1 MDFGAFL
8 TSLLELL
15 AGVGIFIIGMN
26 FMSEGLEKGTGKGL
40 KTLLGKISNNRFA
53 GVGIGTAVTA
63 IIQLSSATSVMVI
76 GLVNAG
82 VMTLFQAASVILGA
96 NIGTTVTGL
105 IVALSGESES
115 SYPSFSQV
123 AIVLAFIGV
132 MMMFFKKN
140 DKIKLTGT
148 VLCGLGTIFVGLG
161 YMSDALKSS
170 EAIKTAFTSMFDAV
184 EAYPVLLIVLG
195 AIFTAIIQSS
205 SAATGIIIIMA
216 GAGGNEPIISVQA
229 ALFIV
234 LGSNIGTCATAL
246 LACIGTGTNA
256 KRTTFIHFF
265 VKIVG
270 NLVFATIL
278 IFTKDW
284 FVNNVLEKITTDVQ
298 FQIAIFHFMFNLL
311 NTIMLLPFVRYLVK
325 LAELVIKDKKT
336 DKEEEHL
343 KYVDERLLVTPAIA
357 YEQVKKEIEHMAHMA
372 KDNICASLADI
383 NEPSKDVPSMIYARE
398 KTINFTNKALTDFLI
413 KLSTEVNMSDEKHI
427 GAFFHV
433 INDLERIG
441 DHAKNFIEIS
451 EEMVEKELKFSQD
464 AKDEIAN
471 MSAKVMQMFDLTVD
485 IFDSEKADSS
495 AEKLAE
501 LSRLEA
507 ETDNLKKENIAK
519 HYTRLSTNLCDA
531 THSPYY
537 VSIITRL
544 ERVGDHLVNVG
555 YSVVNPTGS
564 QA

>member
-1 MDFGAFL
+1 ME
-8 TSLLELL
+8 LLKSILLLL
-15 AGVGIFIIGMN
+15 AGVGVFIVGMN
-26 FMSEGLEKGTGKGL
+26 MMGEGLEKGAGSGL
-40 KTLLGKISNNRFA
+40 KRLLGKISNSRLI

-63 IIQLSSATSVMVI
+63 IIQSSSATSVMVI

-82 VMTLFQAASVILGA
+82 VMTLFQAASIILGA

-105 IVALSGESES
+105 IVALSGSKGTI
-115 SYPSFSQV
+115 SFSDI
-123 AIVLAFIGV
+123 AITLAFVGV
-132 MMMFFKKN
+132 MMMFVKKN
-140 DKIKLTGT
+140 DKVKL
-148 VLCGLGTIFVGLG
+148 LGTIFCGLGVIFVGLDI
-161 YMSDALKSS
+161 MSGALDGDAISS
-170 EAIKTAFTSMFDAV
+170 FFTGVFESVTA
-184 EAYPVLLIVLG
+184 PILLIILG

-205 SAATGIIIIMA
+205 SAATGIVIIMV
-216 GAGGNEPIISVQA
+216 GSGVIPVES

-270 NLVFATIL
+270 NVVFATIL
-278 IFTKDW
+278 WITGDW
-284 FVNNVLEKITTDVQ
+284 FAGVLSSITDDTQ
-298 FQIAIFHFMFNLL
+298 FQIAFFHVIFNVL
-311 NTIMLLPFVRYLVK
+311 NTLMLLPFVQYLVK
-325 LAELVIKDKKT
+325 LAEIVIKEKKT
-336 DKEEEHL
+336 AGEKEQL

-357 YEQVKKEIEHMAHMA
+357 YQQVKREIEHMAHMA
-372 KDNICASLADI
+372 KDNIYASLNDI
-383 NEPSKDVPSMIYARE
+383 ANPSKDTPALIYKRE
-398 KTINFTNKALTDFLI
+398 ATINFTNKALTDFLI
-413 KLSTEVNMSDEKHI
+413 KLSSEVNMSDEKHI

-433 INDLERIG
+433 LNDLERIG

-451 EEMVEKELKFSQD
+451 EEMVAKELQFSQD
-464 AKDEIAN
+464 AKDEIAE
-471 MSAKVMQMFDLTVD
+471 MSAKIMRMFDLTVT
-485 IFDSEKADSS
+485 IFDTEKADASIS
-495 AEKLAE
+495 KLAE
-501 LSRLEA
+501 LSLLEA
-507 ETDNLKKENIAK
+507 ETDKLKKKNLAK
-519 HYTRLSTNLCDA
+519 HYTRLSSNACDA

>member
-1 MDFGAFL
+1 MEEL
-8 TSLLELL
+8 LKSLLLLL
-15 AGVGIFIIGMN
+15 AGVGVFIVGMN
-26 FMSEGLEKGTGKGL
+26 MMGEGLEKGAGSGL
-40 KTLLGKISNNRFA
+40 KRLLGKISNSRLI

-63 IIQLSSATSVMVI
+63 IIQSSSATSVMVI

-82 VMTLFQAASVILGA
+82 VMTLFQAASIILGA

-105 IVALSGESES
+105 IVALSGSKGKI
-115 SYPSFSQV
+115 SFSDI
-123 AIVLAFIGV
+123 AIVLAFVGV
-132 MMMFFKKN
+132 MMMFAKKK
-140 DKIKLTGT
+140 DKVKLLGT
-148 VLCGLGTIFVGLG
+148 ILCGLGVIFVGLDI
-161 YMSDALKSS
+161 MSGALDGDSIS
-170 EAIKTAFTSMFDAV
+170 AFFTGIFETVTA
-184 EAYPVLLIVLG
+184 PILLIILG

-205 SAATGIIIIMA
+205 SAATGIVIIMV
-216 GAGGNEPIISVQA
+216 GSGVIPVES

-270 NLVFATIL
+270 NVVFATIL
-278 IFTKDW
+278 WLSGDW
-284 FVNNVLEKITTDVQ
+284 FAVNILEKITGNLQ
-298 FQIAIFHFMFNLL
+298 FQIAIFHFLFNFL
-311 NTIMLLPFVRYLVK
+311 NTLMLLPFVQYLVK
-325 LAELVIKDKKT
+325 LAEVVIKDKKT
-336 DKEEEHL
+336 EEEKEQL

-372 KDNICASLADI
+372 KDNICDSLNDI
-383 NEPSKDVPSMIYARE
+383 ATPNKEVQAKIYKRE
-398 KTINFTNKALTDFLI
+398 GTINFTNKALTDFLI
-413 KLSTEVNMSDEKHI
+413 KLSSEVNMSDEKHI

-433 INDLERIG
+433 LNDLERIG
-441 DHAKNFIEIS
+441 DHAKNFVEIS
-451 EEMVEKELKFSQD
+451 EEMVEKELQFSQD
-464 AKDEIAN
+464 AKEEIAE
-471 MSAKVMQMFDLTVD
+471 MSGKIVRMFDLTVD
-485 IFDSEKADSS
+485 IFDTDKPDASIS
-495 AEKLAE
+495 KLAE
-501 LSRLEA
+501 LSLLEA
-507 ETDNLKKENIAK
+507 ETDKLKKKNLAN
-519 HYTRLSTNLCDA
+519 HYNRLSSNACDA

>member
-1 MDFGAFL
+1 MEL
-8 TSLLELL
+8 LKSLLLL
-15 AGVGIFIIGMN
+15 LSGVGVFIVGMN
-26 FMSEGLEKGTGKGL
+26 MMGEGLEKGAGKGL
-40 KTLLGKISNNRFA
+40 KSLLGKISNNRFA

-63 IIQLSSATSVMVI
+63 IIQSSSATSVMVI

-82 VMTLFQAASVILGA
+82 VMTLFQAASIILGA

-105 IVALSGESES
+105 IVALSGEKGAI
-115 SYPSFSQV
+115 SFSDI

-132 MMMFFKKN
+132 MMMFVKKN
-140 DKIKLTGT
+140 DKVKLLGT
-148 VLCGLGTIFVGLG
+148 ILCGLGVIFVGLDI
-161 YMSDALKSS
+161 MSGALDGDAITNFFVGIFETIRFPL
-170 EAIKTAFTSMFDAV
+170 
-184 EAYPVLLIVLG
+184 LLILLG
-195 AIFTAIIQSS
+195 VIFTAIIQSS
-205 SAATGIIIIMA
+205 SAATGIVIIMV
-216 GAGGNEPIISVQA
+216 GSGVIPVES

-270 NLVFATIL
+270 NVVFATIL
-278 IFTKDW
+278 WITGDW
-284 FVNNVLEKITTDVQ
+284 FASVLASITDDVQ
-298 FQIAIFHFMFNLL
+298 FQIAFFHVIFNVL
-311 NTIMLLPFVRYLVK
+311 NTILLLPFVQYLVK
-325 LAELVIKDKKT
+325 LSELVIKDKKT
-336 DKEEEHL
+336 NEDKEQL

-357 YEQVKKEIEHMAHMA
+357 YGQVKKEIEHMAHMA
-372 KDNICASLADI
+372 KDNIEASLNDI
-383 NEPSKDVPSMIYARE
+383 NNPDKNVPATIYARE

-413 KLSTEVNMSDEKHI
+413 KLSSEVNMADEKHI

-464 AKDEIAN
+464 AKDEIAF
-471 MSAKVMQMFDLTVD
+471 MSSKVIRMFDLTVD
-485 IFDSEKADSS
+485 IFDTEKADAS
-495 AEKLAE
+495 ATKLTE
-501 LSRLEA
+501 LSLLES
-507 ETDNLKKENIAK
+507 EVDKLKKKNLAK
-519 HYTRLSTNLCDA
+519 HYTRLSSNICDA

>member
-1 MDFGAFL
+1 MEL
-8 TSLLELL
+8 LKSLLLLL
-15 AGVGIFIIGMN
+15 AGVGVFIVGMN
-26 FMSEGLEKGTGKGL
+26 MMGEGLEKGAGSGL
-40 KTLLGKISNNRFA
+40 KRLLGKISNSRLI

-63 IIQLSSATSVMVI
+63 IIQSSSATSVMVI

-82 VMTLFQAASVILGA
+82 VMTLFQAASIILGA

-105 IVALSGESES
+105 IVALSGSKGAI
-115 SYPSFSQV
+115 SFSDI
-123 AIVLAFIGV
+123 AITLAFIGV
-132 MMMFFKKN
+132 MMMFVKKN
-140 DKIKLTGT
+140 DKVKLIGT
-148 VLCGLGTIFVGLG
+148 ILCGLGVIFVGLDI
-161 YMSDALKSS
+161 MSGALDGDAISS
-170 EAIKTAFTSMFDAV
+170 FFTGVFESVTA
-184 EAYPVLLIVLG
+184 PILLIILG

-205 SAATGIIIIMA
+205 SAATGIVIIMV
-216 GAGGNEPIISVQA
+216 GSGVIPVES

-270 NLVFATIL
+270 NVVFATIL
-278 IFTKDW
+278 WLTGDW
-284 FVNNVLEKITTDVQ
+284 FAGVLASITDDTQ
-298 FQIAIFHFMFNLL
+298 FQIAFFHVIFNVL
-311 NTIMLLPFVRYLVK
+311 NTLMLLPFVQYLVK
-325 LAELVIKDKKT
+325 LAEIVIKDKKT
-336 DKEEEHL
+336 DSEKEHL

-357 YEQVKKEIEHMAHMA
+357 YQQVKREIEHMAHLA
-372 KDNICASLADI
+372 KANIDASLADI
-383 NEPSKDVPSMIYARE
+383 NEPNKDTPAVVYARE

-413 KLSTEVNMSDEKHI
+413 KLSSEVNMSDEKHI

-433 INDLERIG
+433 LNDLERIG

-451 EEMVEKELKFSQD
+451 EEMVQKELKFSQD
-464 AKDEIAN
+464 AKDEIAE
-471 MSAKVMQMFDLTVD
+471 MSGKIMRMFDLTVD
-485 IFDSEKADSS
+485 IFDTDKADASIS
-495 AEKLAE
+495 KLAE
-501 LSRLEA
+501 LSLLEA
-507 ETDNLKKENIAK
+507 ETDKLKKKNLAK
-519 HYTRLSTNLCDA
+519 HYTRLSSNACDA

>member
-1 MDFGAFL
+1 MEL
-8 TSLLELL
+8 LKSLLLLL
-15 AGVGIFIIGMN
+15 AGVGVFIVGMN
-26 FMSEGLEKGTGKGL
+26 MMGEGLEKGAGSGL
-40 KTLLGKISNNRFA
+40 KRLLGKISNSRLI

-63 IIQLSSATSVMVI
+63 IIQSSSATSVMVI

-82 VMTLFQAASVILGA
+82 VMTLFQAASIILGA

-105 IVALSGESES
+105 IVALSGSKGAI
-115 SYPSFSQV
+115 SFSDI
-123 AIVLAFIGV
+123 AITLAFIGV
-132 MMMFFKKN
+132 MMMFVKKN
-140 DKIKLTGT
+140 DRVKLIGT
-148 VLCGLGTIFVGLG
+148 ILCGLGVIFVGLDI
-161 YMSDALKSS
+161 MSGALDGDAISS
-170 EAIKTAFTSMFDAV
+170 FFTGVFESVTA
-184 EAYPVLLIVLG
+184 PILLIILG

-205 SAATGIIIIMA
+205 SAATGIVIIMV
-216 GAGGNEPIISVQA
+216 GSGVIPVES

-270 NLVFATIL
+270 NVVFATIL
-278 IFTKDW
+278 WLTGDW
-284 FVNNVLEKITTDVQ
+284 FAGVLSSITDDTQ
-298 FQIAIFHFMFNLL
+298 FQIAFFHVIFNVL
-311 NTIMLLPFVRYLVK
+311 NTLMLLPFVKYLVK
-325 LAELVIKDKKT
+325 LSEIVIKEKKT
-336 DKEEEHL
+336 DTEEEHL

-357 YEQVKKEIEHMAHMA
+357 YQQVKREIEHMAHMA
-372 KDNICASLADI
+372 KDNITASLNDI
-383 NEPSKDVPSMIYARE
+383 ANPNKDVQAQIYKRE
-398 KTINFTNKALTDFLI
+398 ATINFTNKSLTDFLI
-413 KLSTEVNMSDEKHI
+413 KLSSEVNMSDEKHI

-433 INDLERIG
+433 LNDLERIG

-464 AKDEIAN
+464 ANNEIAE
-471 MSAKVMQMFDLTVD
+471 MSQKVMRMFDLTVD
-485 IFDSEKADSS
+485 IFDTEKAEMSIS
-495 AEKLAE
+495 KLAE
-501 LSRLEA
+501 LSALES
-507 ETDNLKKENIAK
+507 ETDKLKKENLTR
-519 HYTRLSTNLCDA
+519 HYTRLSSNVCDA

>member
-1 MDFGAFL
+1 M
-8 TSLLELL
+8 
-15 AGVGIFIIGMN
+15 
-26 FMSEGLEKGTGKGL
+26 
-40 KTLLGKISNNRFA
+40 FA
-53 GVGIGTAVTA
+53 
-63 IIQLSSATSVMVI
+63 
-76 GLVNAG
+76 
-82 VMTLFQAASVILGA
+82 
-96 NIGTTVTGL
+96 
-105 IVALSGESES
+105 
-115 SYPSFSQV
+115 
-123 AIVLAFIGV
+123 
-132 MMMFFKKN
+132 KKN
-140 DKIKLTGT
+140 DKVKLSGT
-148 VLCGLGTIFVGLG
+148 ILCGLGTIFVGLG

-170 EAIKTAFTSMFDAV
+170 KEIENFFKGIFDTV
-184 EAYPVLLIVLG
+184 EAFPILLIILG

-216 GAGGNEPIISVQA
+216 GANGVDPIISVQA

-270 NLVFATIL
+270 NVVFATAL
-278 IFTKDW
+278 MLSGSW
-284 FVNNVLEKITTDVQ
+284 FLENVLEKITSDVQ
-298 FQIAIFHFMFNLL
+298 FQIALFHLIFNVL
-311 NTIMLLPFVRYLVK
+311 NTILLLPFVQYLVK
-325 LAELVIKDKKT
+325 LAEIVIKDKKT
-336 DKEEEHL
+336 DSEKEHL

-357 YEQVKKEIEHMAHMA
+357 YNQVKREIEHMAHLA
-372 KDNICASLADI
+372 KANIDASLADI
-383 NEPSKDVPSMIYARE
+383 NEPNKDTPAVVYARE

-433 INDLERIG
+433 LNDLERIG

-451 EEMVEKELKFSQD
+451 EEMVEKELQFSQD
-464 AKDEIAN
+464 AKDEIAE
-471 MSAKVMQMFDLTVD
+471 MSGKIMRMFDLTVD
-485 IFDSEKADSS
+485 IFDTDKADASIS
-495 AEKLAE
+495 KLAE
-501 LSRLEA
+501 LSLLEA
-507 ETDNLKKENIAK
+507 ETDKLKKKNLAK
-519 HYTRLSTNLCDA
+519 HYTRLSSNACDA
-531 THSPYY
+531 AHSPYY

>member
-1 MDFGAFL
+1 MEL
-8 TSLLELL
+8 LKSLLLLL
-15 AGVGIFIIGMN
+15 AGVGVFIVGMN
-26 FMSEGLEKGTGKGL
+26 MMGEGLEKGAGSGL
-40 KTLLGKISNNRFA
+40 KRLLGKISNSRLI

-63 IIQLSSATSVMVI
+63 IIQSSSATSVMVI

-82 VMTLFQAASVILGA
+82 VMTLFQAASIILGA

-105 IVALSGESES
+105 IVALSGSKGAI
-115 SYPSFSQV
+115 SFSDI
-123 AIVLAFIGV
+123 AITLAFIGV
-132 MMMFFKKN
+132 MMMFVKKN
-140 DKIKLTGT
+140 DRVKLIGT
-148 VLCGLGTIFVGLG
+148 ILCGLGVIFVGLDI
-161 YMSDALKSS
+161 MSGALDGDAISS
-170 EAIKTAFTSMFDAV
+170 FFTGVFESVTA
-184 EAYPVLLIVLG
+184 PILLIILG

-205 SAATGIIIIMA
+205 SAATGIVIIMV
-216 GAGGNEPIISVQA
+216 GSGVIPVES

-270 NLVFATIL
+270 NVVFATIL
-278 IFTKDW
+278 WLTGGW
-284 FVNNVLEKITTDVQ
+284 FAGVLASITDDTQ
-298 FQIAIFHFMFNLL
+298 FQIAFFHVIFNVL
-311 NTIMLLPFVRYLVK
+311 NTLMLLPFVQYLVK
-325 LAELVIKDKKT
+325 LAEIVIKDKKT
-336 DKEEEHL
+336 DSGKEHL

-357 YEQVKKEIEHMAHMA
+357 YSQVKKEIEHMAHLA
-372 KDNICASLADI
+372 KANIDASLADI
-383 NEPSKDVPSMIYARE
+383 NEPNKDTPAVVYARE

-413 KLSTEVNMSDEKHI
+413 KLSSEVNMSDEKHI

-433 INDLERIG
+433 LNDLERIG

-451 EEMVEKELKFSQD
+451 EEMVQKELKFSQD
-464 AKDEIAN
+464 AKDEIAE
-471 MSAKVMQMFDLTVD
+471 MSGKIMRMFDLTVD
-485 IFDSEKADSS
+485 IFDTDKADASIS
-495 AEKLAE
+495 KLAE
-501 LSRLEA
+501 LSLLEA
-507 ETDNLKKENIAK
+507 ETDKLKKKNLAK
-519 HYTRLSTNLCDA
+519 HYTRLSSNACDA

>member
-1 MDFGAFL
+1 MEL
-8 TSLLELL
+8 LKSLLLLL
-15 AGVGIFIIGMN
+15 AGVGVFIVGMN
-26 FMSEGLEKGTGKGL
+26 MMGEGLEKGAGKGL
-40 KTLLGKISNNRFA
+40 KSLLGKISNNRFA

-63 IIQLSSATSVMVI
+63 IIQSSSATSVMVI

-82 VMTLFQAASVILGA
+82 VMTLFQAASIILGA

-105 IVALSGESES
+105 IVALSGEKGAI
-115 SYPSFSQV
+115 SFSDI
-123 AIVLAFIGV
+123 AIALAFVGV
-132 MMMFFKKN
+132 MMMFVKKN
-140 DKIKLTGT
+140 DKVKLLGT
-148 VLCGLGTIFVGLG
+148 ILCGLGVIFVGLDI
-161 YMSDALKSS
+161 MSGALDGDAITNFFVGIFETIRFPL
-170 EAIKTAFTSMFDAV
+170 
-184 EAYPVLLIVLG
+184 LLILLG
-195 AIFTAIIQSS
+195 IIFTAIIQSS
-205 SAATGIIIIMA
+205 SAATGIVIIMV
-216 GAGGNEPIISVQA
+216 GSGVIPTES

-270 NLVFATIL
+270 NVVFAT
-278 IFTKDW
+278 
-284 FVNNVLEKITTDVQ
+284 VLWSTGDLVAGLLAKITSDTQ
-298 FQIAIFHFMFNLL
+298 FQIAFFHLIFNVL
-311 NTIMLLPFVRYLVK
+311 NTILLLPFVNYLVK
-325 LAELVIKDKKT
+325 LSEIVIKDKKT
-336 DKEEEHL
+336 DEEKEQL

-357 YEQVKKEIEHMAHMA
+357 YGQVKKEIEHMAHLA
-372 KDNICASLADI
+372 KDNIEASLNDI
-383 NEPSKDVPSMIYARE
+383 NNPDKNVPATIYARE

-464 AKDEIAN
+464 AKDEIAL
-471 MSAKVMQMFDLTVD
+471 MSSKVMRMFDLTVD
-485 IFDSEKADSS
+485 IFDTEKADASLT
-495 AEKLAE
+495 KLTE
-501 LSRLEA
+501 LSLLES
-507 ETDNLKKENIAK
+507 EVDKLKKENIAK
-519 HYTRLSTNLCDA
+519 HYTRLSSNICDA

>member
-1 MDFGAFL
+1 MEL
-8 TSLLELL
+8 LKSLLLLL
-15 AGVGIFIIGMN
+15 AGVGVFIVGMN
-26 FMSEGLEKGTGKGL
+26 MMGEGLEKGAGNGL
-40 KTLLGKISNNRFA
+40 KRLLGKISNSRLI

-63 IIQLSSATSVMVI
+63 IIQSSSATSVMVI

-82 VMTLFQAASVILGA
+82 VMTLFQAASIILGA

-105 IVALSGESES
+105 IVALSGSKGAI
-115 SYPSFSQV
+115 SFSDI
-123 AIVLAFIGV
+123 AITLAFIGV
-132 MMMFFKKN
+132 MMMFVKKN
-140 DKIKLTGT
+140 DRVKLIGT
-148 VLCGLGTIFVGLG
+148 ILCGLGVIFVGLDI
-161 YMSDALKSS
+161 MSGALDGDAISS
-170 EAIKTAFTSMFDAV
+170 FFTGVFESVTA
-184 EAYPVLLIVLG
+184 PILLIILG

-205 SAATGIIIIMA
+205 SAATGIVIIMVGSGVIPVA
-216 GAGGNEPIISVQA
+216 S

-270 NLVFATIL
+270 NVVFATIL
-278 IFTKDW
+278 WITGDW
-284 FVNNVLEKITTDVQ
+284 FAGVLSSITDDTQ
-298 FQIAIFHFMFNLL
+298 FQIAFFHVIFNVL
-311 NTIMLLPFVRYLVK
+311 NTLMLLPFVKYLVK
-325 LAELVIKDKKT
+325 LSEIVIKEKKT
-336 DKEEEHL
+336 DTEEEHL

-357 YEQVKKEIEHMAHMA
+357 YQQVKREIEHMAHMA
-372 KDNICASLADI
+372 KDNITASLNDI
-383 NEPSKDVPSMIYARE
+383 ANPNKDVQAQIYKRE
-398 KTINFTNKALTDFLI
+398 ATINFTNKSLTDFLI
-413 KLSTEVNMSDEKHI
+413 KLSSEVNMSDEKHI

-433 INDLERIG
+433 LNDLERIG

-451 EEMVEKELKFSQD
+451 EEMVEKDLKFSQD
-464 AKDEIAN
+464 ANNEIAE
-471 MSAKVMQMFDLTVD
+471 MSQKVMRMFDLTVD
-485 IFDSEKADSS
+485 IFDTEKAEMSIS
-495 AEKLAE
+495 KLAE
-501 LSRLEA
+501 LSALES
-507 ETDNLKKENIAK
+507 ETDKLKKENLTR
-519 HYTRLSTNLCDA
+519 HYTRLSSNMCDA